1 MYWGGGP
8 GVCKDGVSCGEKG
21 ISWSGQMLGSRQM
34 LTAAADG
41 RLNRRTQ
48 IRDQNR
54 MARCDI
60 LVVKRD
66 QKVVRQ

>member
-1 MYWGGGP
+1 L
-8 GVCKDGVSCGEKG
+8 SE
-21 ISWSGQMLGSRQM
+21 M

-41 RLNRRTQ
+41 RLNRRTPV
-48 IRDQNR
+48 RDQNR
-54 MARCDI
+54 KGLCDI